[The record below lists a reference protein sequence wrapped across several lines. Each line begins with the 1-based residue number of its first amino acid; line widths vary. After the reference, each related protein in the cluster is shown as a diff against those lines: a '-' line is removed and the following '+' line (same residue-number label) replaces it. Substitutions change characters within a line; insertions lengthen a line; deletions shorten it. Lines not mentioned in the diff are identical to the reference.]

1 MDEEQRLRQLEDEFQ
16 ETREE
21 LKRILLDIRSF
32 LMEVNTP
39 LRSEFNEERLP
50 GLGNPE

>member
-1 MDEEQRLRQLEDEFQ
+1 MNEEQRLRAIEDEYAK
-16 ETREE
+16 TREE
-21 LKRILLDIRSF
+21 LQRILLDIRSF

-50 GLGNPE
+50 GVGNPE

>member
-1 MDEEQRLRQLEDEFQ
+1 MDEEERLRKLEDDFQ
-16 ETREE
+16 QTKEE
-21 LKRILLDIRSF
+21 LRKILLDIRGF

-50 GLGNPE
+50 GVGFFG

>member
-1 MDEEQRLRQLEDEFQ
+1 MEEEARLRKLEDDFQ
-16 ETREE
+16 QTKEDLR
-21 LKRILLDIRSF
+21 KILLDIRSF

-50 GLGNPE
+50 GVGFYG

>member
-1 MDEEQRLRQLEDEFQ
+1 MDEEERLRTLEDEFQ
-16 ETREE
+16 VAKEE

-39 LRSEFNEERLP
+39 LRSEEKEERLP
-50 GLGNPE
+50 GIGNPE

>member
-1 MDEEQRLRQLEDEFQ
+1 MDEEERLRKLEDDYQ
-16 ETREE
+16 ITKEE
-21 LKRILLDIRSF
+21 IQKLLLDIRSF

-50 GLGNPE
+50 GFGDFE

>member
-1 MDEEQRLRQLEDEFQ
+1 MDEEARLRKLEDDFQ
-16 ETREE
+16 QTKEE
-21 LKRILLDIRSF
+21 LKKILLDIRNF

-50 GLGNPE
+50 GVGFFG

>member
-1 MDEEQRLRQLEDEFQ
+1 MEDEERLRVLEDEFQ
-16 ETREE
+16 VTKEE

-32 LMEVNTP
+32 LMESNSP

-50 GLGNPE
+50 GLSNPE

>member
-1 MDEEQRLRQLEDEFQ
+1 MDEEARLRKLEDDFQ
-16 ETREE
+16 QTKEE
-21 LKRILLDIRSF
+21 LKKILLDIRNV

-50 GLGNPE
+50 GVGFFC

>member
-1 MDEEQRLRQLEDEFQ
+1 MEEEKRLRELEDEFSR
-16 ETREE
+16 TKEE
-21 LKRILLDIRSF
+21 LQRILLDIRSF

-50 GLGNPE
+50 GVGNPE

>member
-1 MDEEQRLRQLEDEFQ
+1 MDEEARLRKLEDDFQ
-16 ETREE
+16 QTKEE
-21 LKRILLDIRSF
+21 LKKILLDIRSF

-50 GLGNPE
+50 GVGFFC